1 MTTGRLMTT
10 LSVLGLGFAVAGAA
24 PVLAQNYTTAPP
36 PPPAPPAATPTPG
49 MPPSTT
55 EQQGAMPTTPPSTQM
70 QHPTPKRHMVMTHA
84 RQSAT
89 AQDAAV
95 ERLNEQSLQAARA
108 GQTFTPGG
116 GQ

>member
-10 LSVLGLGFAVAGAA
+10 LSVLGLGFAVAEAA
-24 PVLAQNYTTAPP
+24 PVLAQNYTAAPQ
-36 PPPAPPAATPTPG
+36 PAPPPAATPTPG
-49 MPPSTT
+49 MPPPTT
-55 EQQGAMPTTPPSTQM
+55 EQQGTMPAAPPSTEM

-95 ERLNEQSLQAARA
+95 ERLNKQSLQAARA
-108 GQTFTPGG
+108 GQAFTPSG

>member
-1 MTTGRLMTT
+1 MTT
-10 LSVLGLGFAVAGAA
+10 LSVLGLGFVVVGAA
-24 PVLAQNYTTAPP
+24 PVLAQNYTTAPQPAP
-36 PPPAPPAATPTPG
+36 PPPTATPTPG
-49 MPPSTT
+49 MTPPTT
-55 EQQGAMPTTPPSTQM
+55 EQQGTMPAAPPSTEM

-108 GQTFTPGG
+108 GQTFTPSG

>member
-1 MTTGRLMTT
+1 MTT

-49 MPPSTT
+49 MPPPAA
-55 EQQGAMPTTPPSTQM
+55 EQQGTKPGTPPSTEM
-70 QHPTPKRHMVMTHA
+70 EHPSYPTQHFAKRRTYGP
-84 RQSAT
+84 QSAT

-95 ERLNEQSLQAARA
+95 ERLNEQSLQAAQH
-108 GQTFTPGG
+108 GQTFTPSG